1 MSIVLDAL
9 KNRFST
15 RGYTDQKISEEVLGQ
30 LIEAGLQAPTAANKQ
45 EVHFSVIDG
54 DNPVLQ
60 EIEDEKNR
68 LFNATPANNFYYNAP
83 TVMILSADSNF
94 YWSPLDAGIAVE
106 NIAIA
111 AEALGLGSLII
122 GCIKD
127 ALRGE
132 KEAEFAQK
140 LGFPE
145 GYRYEIC
152 IALGYKNFAK
162 EPHTYSCEKNVTFV
176 K

>member
-1 MSIVLDAL
+1 MSEVLNAIRD
-9 KNRFST
+9 RFST
-15 RGYTDQKISEEVLGQ
+15 RGYKAEKLSEDILNQ
-30 LIEAGLQAPTAANKQ
+30 LIEAGLQAPTAANRQ

-54 DNPVLQ
+54 DNPVLK

-68 LFNATPANNFYYNAP
+68 LFGVTPANNFYYSAP
-83 TVMILSADSNF
+83 TVFILSADSNM
-94 YWSPLDAGIAVE
+94 YWSPVDAGIAVE
-106 NIAIA
+106 NIALA

-132 KEAEFAQK
+132 KEPVFAAK

-145 GYRYEIC
+145 GYRYEVA
-152 IALGYKNFAK
+152 IAVGYKDFTK
-162 EPHTYSCEKNVTFV
+162 EPHTYDREKSVTIV

>member
-1 MSIVLDAL
+1 MSEVLNAIRD
-9 KNRFST
+9 RYST
-15 RGYTDQKISEEVLGQ
+15 RGYKPDKLSEEVLNQ
-30 LIEAGLQAPTAANKQ
+30 LILAGLQAPTAANKQ

-68 LFNATPANNFYYNAP
+68 LFNAKPANNFYYSAP
-83 TVMILSADSNF
+83 TVFILSADSNF
-94 YWSPLDAGIAVE
+94 YWSPLDAGIATE
-106 NIAIA
+106 NIVLA

-122 GCIKD
+122 GCVKD

-132 KEAEFAQK
+132 KEAEFAKK

-145 GYRYEIC
+145 GYRYEIA
-152 IALGYKNFAK
+152 IAIGYKDAVK
-162 EPHTYSCEKNVTFV
+162 EPHTYDCEKSVTIV

>member
-1 MSIVLDAL
+1 MSEVLNAIRD
-9 KNRFST
+9 RFST
-15 RGYTDQKISEEVLGQ
+15 RGYKPDKLSEEILDK
-30 LIEAGLQAPTAANKQ
+30 LIEAGLQAPTAANRQ

-68 LFNATPANNFYYNAP
+68 LFNAAPANNFYYNAP
-83 TVMILSADSNF
+83 TVFILSADSNM

-106 NIAIA
+106 NIALA

-122 GCIKD
+122 GCVKD

-132 KEAEFAQK
+132 KAPEFAAK

-145 GYRYEIC
+145 GYQYEV
-152 IALGYKNFAK
+152 ALAVGYKDFTK
-162 EPHTYSCEKNVTFV
+162 EPHTYDRAKNVTIV